1 MAKTVRA
8 SYRFSLETDQQLRE
22 LADEDKRS
30 MASMIAVLVA
40 REHARR
46 QVYHAVLNGTL
57 PGQPKEENDAG
68 LVVVPDDRS
77 GDDHLP
83 GVDQA

>member
-1 MAKTVRA
+1 MKNIRA
-8 SYRFSLETDQQLRE
+8 SFRFSLETDQQLRE
-22 LADEDKRS
+22 LAEADKRS

-40 REHARR
+40 REHAR
-46 QVYHAVLNGTL
+46 QQLNRDYLSGRL
-57 PGQPKEENDAG
+57 PGQKSEENDAG
-68 LVVVPDDRS
+68 SVVVPDDRG